1 MSVKSNQSTNQLTEA
16 AQRLVDKY
24 AFPYSISQHTIG
36 HNPNPCHFKT
46 QNNVTV
52 RASETEVDA
61 WLSALVLVT
70 KIDELI
76 AQQNELDKYDKE
88 LLADL
93 GAVSPP
99 VEDRPVIDQPV
110 DQPTAPPQ
118 PAKGGKSPL
127 KKSN

>member
-1 MSVKSNQSTNQLTEA
+1 MSVKSNQSTDQLTEA

-61 WLSALVLVT
+61 WLSALVLVA
-70 KIDELI
+70 KIDEMQEELI

-88 LLADL
+88 LLVDL

-99 VEDRPVIDQPV
+99 VEDRPVIDQP
-110 DQPTAPPQ
+110 
-118 PAKGGKSPL
+118 AKGGKSPP